1 MTAVQQI
8 LRRDFSAATLRALS
22 NRGVQVL
29 GVTLIP
35 GAGDMPYANGER
47 GYTVSDNGTGRVLT
61 FRQVT
66 ELAEVA

>member
-1 MTAVQQI
+1 MLTATNQI

-22 NRGVQVL
+22 KRGVQIL
-29 GVTLIP
+29 GVTLLP

-47 GYTVSDNGTGRVLT
+47 GYTVNDNGCGRVLT

-66 ELAEVA
+66 ERAA